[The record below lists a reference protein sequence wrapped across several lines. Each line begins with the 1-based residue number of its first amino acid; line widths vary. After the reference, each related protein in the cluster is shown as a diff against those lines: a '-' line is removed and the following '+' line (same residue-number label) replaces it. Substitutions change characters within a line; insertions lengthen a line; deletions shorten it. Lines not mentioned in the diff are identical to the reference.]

1 MKALAAKIPKALNI
15 TTLATVADNSGA
27 RIAKIVGVKHGKGRY
42 GRQQSCRL
50 GDLVK
55 VSIRKGPIDMKKQ
68 LFWAVVIRQRKE
80 YRRITGERISF
91 EDNAVALLK
100 DEDGNP
106 KGTQIKGPIAK
117 EVAERWPFVSKLA
130 TIII

>member
-1 MKALAAKIPKALNI
+1 MKALAAKIPRALNI

-27 RIAKIVGVKHGKGRY
+27 RIAKIVGVKHGKGRK

-68 LFWAVVIRQRKE
+68 LFWAVIIRQRKE

-106 KGTQIKGPIAK
+106 KGTQIKGPIAR
-117 EVAERWPFVSKLA
+117 EIAERWPFVSKLA
-130 TIII
+130 TIIV